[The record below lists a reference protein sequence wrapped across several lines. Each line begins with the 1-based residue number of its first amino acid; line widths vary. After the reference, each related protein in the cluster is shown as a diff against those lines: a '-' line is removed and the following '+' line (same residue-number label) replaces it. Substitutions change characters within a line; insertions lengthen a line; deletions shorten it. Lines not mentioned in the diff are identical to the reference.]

1 VPGYRGP
8 GYTGRVAVVTG
19 AASGIGYAV
28 AARAAAEGMTVVLAD
43 IDTGKLR
50 DAATALRGTAPGD
63 IREQSRDGCILLPA
77 ARPTA

>member
-1 VPGYRGP
+1 MPGYRGK
-8 GYTGRVAVVTG
+8 VAVVTG

-50 DAATALRGTAPGD
+50 DAAAALRGTG
-63 IREQSRDGCILLPA
+63 RLVW
-77 ARPTA
+77 ARPGRHRNATTRRWTT